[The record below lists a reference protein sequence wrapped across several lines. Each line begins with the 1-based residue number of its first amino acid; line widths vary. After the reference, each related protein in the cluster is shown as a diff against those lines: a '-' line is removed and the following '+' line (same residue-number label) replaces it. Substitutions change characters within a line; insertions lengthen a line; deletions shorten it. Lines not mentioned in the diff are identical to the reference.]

1 MTSLDFQSLDPA
13 PVEALRDRVE
23 RTHALLQPLEH
34 LLRGLH
40 RRPGFRNELLAP
52 VFAPSADQLGC
63 HLDLALHA
71 EVFAENERLVRAMRT
86 PGDARRLGR
95 DGEGLTVPVKTGER
109 ATGGQPLARASVVF
123 DRDQAPADFL
133 HGVARHFPA
142 QRLRHKLPAEA
153 VAEHRNIGV
162 GRLVHELEHRR
173 DPRQLVVHAHRPA
186 HEREPGELA
195 RVRGNRFARVH
206 LDEPVRNAVRVE
218 ECGKIARPLGVA
230 MTENRDGFHVRDRA
244 IVVKLLIVASLLW
257 SATGWT
263 AEVSVIGLFPGK
275 AVVVIDGGAPR
286 VLSVGQK
293 PVDGVSLISTD
304 RESATLL
311 VDGEKRTLR
320 IGQHQAGPA
329 PASSSQSATLTADA
343 RGHFVVDGQINGGA
357 MRFLVDTGATAVSLS
372 AADAS
377 RLGID
382 YRKGQPGLMG
392 TANGTVAAY
401 RVKLDTVRVG
411 DIVVNNIDA
420 AVIEGNE
427 MPFALLG
434 MSFLNRMEMKREGQT
449 MVLIRR
455 F

>member
-1 MTSLDFQSLDPA
+1 M
-13 PVEALRDRVE
+13 
-23 RTHALLQPLEH
+23 HALVEPLEH

-40 RRPGFRNELLAP
+40 RRPGLCNQLLSP
-52 VFAPSADQLGC
+52 VFAPVADQLAR
-63 HLDLALHA
+63 HLDVALHP
-71 EVFAENERLVRAMRT
+71 EMFAERERLVRAIRT
-86 PGDARRLGR
+86 PRDARRLRR
-95 DGEGLTVPVKTGER
+95 DREGLAVPVKTGELPR
-109 ATGGQPLARASVVF
+109 CAEPLACASIVL
-123 DRDQAPADFL
+123 DSNRAPADFL
-133 HGVARHFPA
+133 DAVARDSPA
-142 QRLRHKLPAEA
+142 QRLCHQLSAET

-162 GRLVHELEHRR
+162 DRLVDETEHPGY
-173 DPRQLVVHAHRPA
+173 PRKDVVHAHRPP
-186 HEREPGELA
+186 HECDPRERA
-195 RVRGNRFARVH
+195 RIRGSLLPCVD

-218 ECGKIARPLGVA
+218 ECGKIARPLGTA
-230 MTENRDGFHVRDRA
+230 MAKNRNRFHVRGKDM
-244 IVVKLLIVASLLW
+244 VVNRIVASLLFLLP
-257 SATGWT
+257 AAGWT

-357 MRFLVDTGATAVSLS
+357 VRFLVDTGATSISLS
-372 AADAS
+372 SADAS

-392 TANGTVAAY
+392 TANGSVVAY
-401 RVKLDTVRVG
+401 RVKLETVRIG
-411 DIVVNNIDA
+411 DIVVNNVDA
-420 AVIEGNE
+420 AVVEGSQ